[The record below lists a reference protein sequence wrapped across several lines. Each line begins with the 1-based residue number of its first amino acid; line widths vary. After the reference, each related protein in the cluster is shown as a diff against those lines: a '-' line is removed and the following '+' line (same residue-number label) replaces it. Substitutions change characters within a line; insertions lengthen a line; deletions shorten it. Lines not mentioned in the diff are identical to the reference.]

1 MPAPEANSTLTGI
14 GVGDQIAWGK
24 AFLLEP
30 KPQPVPTAK
39 SSLGAAVERQRLIA
53 AIKEVADELRTLA
66 TDTDVVNA
74 EILIAL
80 AVLIEDQALIDSA
93 EEYLTAGYDAQ
104 TAVQKAMTGFSELLA
119 GDAVFAERIA
129 DLQDLAFRIALRL
142 AGIAWS
148 PRVPSVGPIIVV
160 ADDLSPAETA
170 QFTSAV
176 VGVVTKFGGPTS
188 HTAIVCRQRGIPAIV
203 GVGQLID
210 QISLGQDLLIDAA
223 ESLIVLNA
231 DQPQQHIVRT
241 DLSDSQSQIQSE
253 PIIEVLGNAGSTAD
267 AEALNQTRASGI
279 GLFRTEL
286 LFLNRPVAPS
296 LEEQAALYSRVLE
309 SAPGSKVIFRTLDV
323 DSDKALPFISGR
335 HSDLRGWRLHKAA
348 PQILQTQLAAISLA
362 AKSTGK
368 NAAVMAPMIST
379 AHDAGE
385 FAELAKLNGIGDV
398 GVMVETPELASN
410 IEQLAGLVDFVS
422 IGTND
427 LSRYLFGVDR
437 LASESAELLDGWQ
450 PKLLQAIKEITLSA
464 KAISLRVSVCG
475 EAAAD
480 PLFAVVLAGL
490 GVDSVSMAGPAI
502 ARVAAQLSEISKEK
516 AREVALAALAAADR
530 KAARQLA
537 SAKLEQ

>member
-1 MPAPEANSTLTGI
+1 M
-14 GVGDQIAWGK
+14 
-24 AFLLEP
+24 
-30 KPQPVPTAK
+30 
-39 SSLGAAVERQRLIA
+39 
-53 AIKEVADELRTLA
+53 
-66 TDTDVVNA
+66 
-74 EILIAL
+74 
-80 AVLIEDQALIDSA
+80 
-93 EEYLTAGYDAQ
+93 
-104 TAVQKAMTGFSELLA
+104 
-119 GDAVFAERIA
+119 
-129 DLQDLAFRIALRL
+129 
-142 AGIAWS
+142 
-148 PRVPSVGPIIVV
+148 
-160 ADDLSPAETA
+160 
-170 QFTSAV
+170 
-176 VGVVTKFGGPTS
+176 
-188 HTAIVCRQRGIPAIV
+188 
-203 GVGQLID
+203 
-210 QISLGQDLLIDAA
+210 
-223 ESLIVLNA
+223 
-231 DQPQQHIVRT
+231 
-241 DLSDSQSQIQSE
+241 
-253 PIIEVLGNAGSTAD
+253 LGNAGSTAD

-309 SAPGSKVIFRTLDV
+309 SAPSSKVIFRTLDV
-323 DSDKALPFISGR
+323 DSDKALPFISGS

-450 PKLLQAIKEITLSA
+450 PKLLQAIKEITLIA

-490 GVDSVSMAGPAI
+490 GVDSISMAGPAI
-502 ARVAAQLSEISKEK
+502 ARVAAQLSDISKEK
-516 AREVALAALAAADR
+516 AREVALAALEAADR

>member
-1 MPAPEANSTLTGI
+1 M
-14 GVGDQIAWGK
+14 
-24 AFLLEP
+24 
-30 KPQPVPTAK
+30 
-39 SSLGAAVERQRLIA
+39 
-53 AIKEVADELRTLA
+53 
-66 TDTDVVNA
+66 
-74 EILIAL
+74 
-80 AVLIEDQALIDSA
+80 
-93 EEYLTAGYDAQ
+93 
-104 TAVQKAMTGFSELLA
+104 
-119 GDAVFAERIA
+119 
-129 DLQDLAFRIALRL
+129 
-142 AGIAWS
+142 
-148 PRVPSVGPIIVV
+148 
-160 ADDLSPAETA
+160 
-170 QFTSAV
+170 
-176 VGVVTKFGGPTS
+176 
-188 HTAIVCRQRGIPAIV
+188 
-203 GVGQLID
+203 
-210 QISLGQDLLIDAA
+210 
-223 ESLIVLNA
+223 
-231 DQPQQHIVRT
+231 
-241 DLSDSQSQIQSE
+241 
-253 PIIEVLGNAGSTAD
+253 LGNAGSTAD

-450 PKLLQAIKEITLSA
+450 PKLLQAIKKITLSA

-502 ARVAAQLSEISKEK
+502 ARVAAQLSDISKEK
-516 AREVALAALAAADR
+516 AREVALAALEAADR